1 MAKGY
6 FSATSCIKEHLDITY
21 KKTKTST
28 RDKYAAVLY
37 GINSVLKENG
47 QETNPRKIDEN
58 TINFLLR
65 FWDDLAISTKK
76 WYLHIMNRYL
86 SYYKNTVIEDMDIEL
101 GYDTRPNVDWLS
113 DEECDLL
120 LSCEDFTP
128 TEMVT
133 IHLEL
138 CMGLRVSEVCN
149 LMLEDVHID
158 RDPSKCYI
166 AVLGKGRGIGKW
178 RALPFHPDSEEVFK
192 AWLEERAKF
201 VARIRTYNPFWV
213 DPGTFLIWC
222 HYKDKP
228 TGGKYTERGHSLDRA
243 VIHKVRERFG
253 LEFTNHT
260 LRRTFGR
267 NLYHSG
273 VPIETISA
281 MYGHDNIKTTLDYI
295 GINLEDMGKAMR
307 KMYQYQ
313 LNVPGRSSEEEGEDE

>member
-1 MAKGY
+1 
-6 FSATSCIKEHLDITY
+6 
-21 KKTKTST
+21 
-28 RDKYAAVLY
+28 
-37 GINSVLKENG
+37 
-47 QETNPRKIDEN
+47 
-58 TINFLLR
+58 
-65 FWDDLAISTKK
+65 
-76 WYLHIMNRYL
+76 
-86 SYYKNTVIEDMDIEL
+86 
-101 GYDTRPNVDWLS
+101 
-113 DEECDLL
+113 
-120 LSCEDFTP
+120 
-128 TEMVT
+128 MVT

-158 RDPSKCYI
+158 KDVSKCYI
-166 AVLGKGRGIGKW
+166 AVLGKGHGIGKW
-178 RALPFHPDSEEVFK
+178 RALPFHPDSERVFK
-192 AWLEERAKF
+192 AWLEERARR
-201 VARIRTYNPFWV
+201 VASIRSYNPYWV

-228 TGGKYTERGHSLDRA
+228 NGGRYTERGHSLDRA
-243 VIHKVRERFG
+243 VIHKVRERLG

-295 GINLEDMGKAMR
+295 GINLDDMGLAMR

-313 LNVPGRSSEEEGEDE
+313 LNTPGDDDEEVPEDSPSEDGS